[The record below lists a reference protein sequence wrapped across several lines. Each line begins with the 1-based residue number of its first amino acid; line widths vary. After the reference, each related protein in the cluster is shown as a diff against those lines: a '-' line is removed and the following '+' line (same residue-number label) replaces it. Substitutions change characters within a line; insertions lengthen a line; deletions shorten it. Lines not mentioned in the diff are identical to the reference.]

1 MKKFLLL
8 PAVLCAFFL
17 CAENLKSK
25 ALFPVKREKNA
36 PHAPLKLVEN
46 GKLNFVIV
54 YDEKS
59 EPAKMMK
66 TRKSARIAAY
76 TIADAFERTT
86 GKTPLI
92 VPPGDKRIANFKYV
106 IAVGKTPYA
115 ALLKLNP
122 LKMPKEG
129 YTLATFDKGIVIC
142 GFDGSLIK
150 DFYHKLPS

>member
-1 MKKFLLL
+1 MKKFFLL

-25 ALFPVKREKNA
+25 ALFPVKWEKNVS
-36 PHAPLKLVEN
+36 HAPLKLVEN

-59 EPAKMMK
+59 EPAKMLK

-86 GKTPLI
+86 GQKPLI
-92 VPPGDKRIANFKYV
+92 VSPGDKRF
-106 IAVGKTPYA
+106 TPLSVA
-115 ALLKLNP
+115 SDQLLCFPEP
-122 LKMPKEG
+122 LTP
-129 YTLATFDKGIVIC
+129 AKG
-142 GFDGSLIK
+142 FS
-150 DFYHKLPS
+150 